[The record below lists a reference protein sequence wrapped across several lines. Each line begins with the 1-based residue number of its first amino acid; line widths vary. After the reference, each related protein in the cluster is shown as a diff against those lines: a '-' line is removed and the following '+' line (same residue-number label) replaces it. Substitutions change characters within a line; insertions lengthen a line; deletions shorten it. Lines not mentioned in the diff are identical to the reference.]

1 MKLDKRM
8 LDRLL
13 NMNDEQLAQ
22 VIRSIARESGIDP
35 AMLGLNPENVQSI
48 RQALGMAT
56 DQDLQKMGEVY
67 DAYRQS
73 KRKD

>member
-8 LDRLL
+8 LDRLM